1 MKKPLF
7 STLVFILFLQFSVAQ
22 TVSGYVTR
30 SEDGE
35 PLIGCNIYNLETLE
49 GTTSNLY
56 GFYSFTLPVGEVKL
70 SFSYV
75 GLERKQISLDVKNDT
90 TLNIALNSINQ
101 LEEVEIVAN
110 RKERIEDHSQ
120 MSSIDVPLDKIK
132 TMPVLLGEQD
142 VLKTIQLLPGVQSGS
157 EGSSG
162 IYVRGGGPDQNL
174 ILLDGVPVYNAS
186 HLFGFF
192 SVFNA
197 DAINSVQLIKG
208 GYPARYG
215 GRLSSV
221 LDIRM
226 KEGNSQEFHG
236 EGPIRK
242 DKTSFIFS
250 GRRTYADIFAK
261 PLIQLA
267 AEEDEKVSA
276 GYYFYDINF
285 KINHKFSEN
294 SRLYL
299 SVYSGKDDSSNSYG
313 YSYDDQDGKYS
324 SDDKQY
330 FGWGNLTTAL
340 RWNKVINNKLFS
352 NTTLTYSQYQFDI
365 GQNFEE
371 TSSGQKSSYAFNYT
385 SGINDWAG
393 KIDFDYIPNTKHY
406 VKFGIGDIYHS
417 FKPGVSTN
425 KQSELDTT
433 TFERSFEQSD
443 LSAHE
448 FYAYLEDDFKINP
461 RLKVNAGIHFS
472 GFNTLGKI
480 YTSIQP
486 IFSSRYTLKENW
498 SLKASYASMTQFIHL
513 LTNSTLG
520 LPTDLWLP
528 VTDRVPPQNAWQTAL
543 GVAHT

>member
-90 TLNIALNSINQ
+90 TLNVALNSINQ

-186 HLFGFF
+186 HLFGVF

-208 GYPARYG
+208 GFPARYG

-236 EGPIRK
+236 EGGIGLISSRITVEGPIRK

-276 GYYFYDINF
+276 DYYFYDINF

-299 SVYSGKDDSSNSYG
+299 SVYSGKTIPLIPTVILMTIKTVSIA
-313 YSYDDQDGKYS
+313 
-324 SDDKQY
+324 
-330 FGWGNLTTAL
+330 LT
-340 RWNKVINNKLFS
+340 INNIL
-352 NTTLTYSQYQFDI
+352 
-365 GQNFEE
+365 
-371 TSSGQKSSYAFNYT
+371 
-385 SGINDWAG
+385 AG
-393 KIDFDYIPNTKHY
+393 EI
-406 VKFGIGDIYHS
+406 
-417 FKPGVSTN
+417 
-425 KQSELDTT
+425 
-433 TFERSFEQSD
+433 
-443 LSAHE
+443 
-448 FYAYLEDDFKINP
+448 
-461 RLKVNAGIHFS
+461 
-472 GFNTLGKI
+472 
-480 YTSIQP
+480 
-486 IFSSRYTLKENW
+486 
-498 SLKASYASMTQFIHL
+498 
-513 LTNSTLG
+513 
-520 LPTDLWLP
+520 
-528 VTDRVPPQNAWQTAL
+528 
-543 GVAHT
+543 